1 MLKAIERFGRNLLLK
16 FLNRHRLPQTT
27 QTAAPG
33 SILVIR
39 TDPRVGNVIMLTAFL
54 KELQLAFPKSQTT
67 LLGPAKAKILL
78 ADAPMLSTLWSF
90 NKKKVLGDDGWLVT
104 LQRLRKTHFDLIIDA
119 SNPTSPST
127 TQTLLTLS
135 GRAPQ
140 TLSFGQPGEK
150 SAYTLTAKP
159 LPDQTHENLQ
169 RVQLLRPLGYTP
181 TEPQLPDLGHLVQR
195 PCPPIEAWLDKGALK
210 AFVIINI
217 GARLQEKQLQA
228 SDYQEIIQ
236 SLELLKLN
244 VVLTYGPSERSL
256 AEQSAQNTSAKLAP
270 PTNLLELAALFHK
283 ARAVITCDTGPM
295 HLAVALG
302 TPTCG
307 IFVSTPPER
316 YGYEGRGHT
325 RVDARNGFNAEAQA
339 LVSNWCTALL
349 QD

>member
-1 MLKAIERFGRNLLLK
+1 VLKALERFGRNLLLK

-27 QTAAPG
+27 PAVNPS

-39 TDPRVGNVIMLTAFL
+39 TDPRIGNVIMLTAFL
-54 KELQLAFPKSQTT
+54 KELQHAFPESELT

-78 ADAPMLSTLWSF
+78 TDAPTLSALWSF
-90 NKKKVLGDDGWLVT
+90 NKKNVLGDDGWLAT
-104 LQRLRKTHFDLIIDA
+104 LRRLRGTHFDLIIDA

-140 TLSFGQPGEK
+140 TLSFGRSGET
-150 SAYTLTAKP
+150 SAYTLTAEP
-159 LPDQTHENLQ
+159 LPPQTHENLQ
-169 RVQLLRPLGYTP
+169 RVQLLKPLGYT
-181 TEPQLPDLGHLVQR
+181 TAAPQLPDLGYLAQR
-195 PCPPIEAWLDKGALK
+195 PSPSIDAWLEKSALK
-210 AFVIINI
+210 EFVVINI
-217 GARLQEKQLQA
+217 GARLQEKQLEA
-228 SDYQEIIQ
+228 SDYYEVIQ
-236 SLELLKLN
+236 ALEMLN
-244 VVLTYGPSERSL
+244 LRVVLTYGPSALPL

-270 PTNLLELAALFHK
+270 KTDLLELAALFHH

-316 YGYEGRGHT
+316 YGYQEKGHT
-325 RVDARNGFNAEAQA
+325 CVDARNGFNAEAQG
-339 LVSNWCTALL
+339 LVSNWCGKILRG
-349 QD
+349 